1 LYNILLTILI
11 IIAFLL
17 ILVVVAQPSKGNSA
31 SNLTGGGDAM
41 FGKKKKARGFEA
53 VLNRFTIILGV
64 ALRLRVDMHANKITR
79 TIFL

>member
-1 LYNILLTILI
+1 MYNILLTILI

-17 ILVVVAQPSKGNSA
+17 ILVVIAQHSIGNSA

-64 ALRLRVDMHANKITR
+64 AFMVIALLLAN
-79 TIFL
+79 LSS

>member
-1 LYNILLTILI
+1 MYNILLTVLI

-41 FGKKKKARGFEA
+41 FGKKRKARGFEA
-53 VLNRFTIILGV
+53 VLNRFTVILGLAFMV
-64 ALRLRVDMHANKITR
+64 IALLLAN
-79 TIFL
+79 LSA

>member
-1 LYNILLTILI
+1 MYNILLTILI

-17 ILVVVAQPSKGNSA
+17 ILVVVAQPYKGNSA

-64 ALRLRVDMHANKITR
+64 AFMVIALLLAN
-79 TIFL
+79 LSS

>member
-1 LYNILLTILI
+1 MYNILLTVLI

-31 SNLTGGGDAM
+31 SNLTAGSDAM

-53 VLNRFTIILGV
+53 FLNRFTVVLGV
-64 ALRLRVDMHANKITR
+64 AFMIIALLLAN
-79 TIFL
+79 LSS